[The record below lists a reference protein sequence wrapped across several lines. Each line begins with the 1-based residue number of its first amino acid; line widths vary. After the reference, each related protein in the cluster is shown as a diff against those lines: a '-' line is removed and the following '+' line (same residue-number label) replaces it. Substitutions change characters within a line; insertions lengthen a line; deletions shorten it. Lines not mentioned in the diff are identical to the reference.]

1 MMSLRIV
8 PLLVLSLA
16 LLCAP
21 LTVLATEAPLVAFV
35 APGSLNTMLDAP
47 ESHELHARGPY
58 VSAKHAMERLAI
70 RRRTDGLPAICDL
83 DAIVHLQV
91 DSLDSDSFTPLQS
104 TSHASSLKRRVMQA
118 PSQLIFPSVD
128 QSVTS
133 FADELKHAMASLCD
147 GAGAMVPSKER
158 IVQIRVPSVHGHES
172 AIMARLEDL
181 DSSYPNHAV
190 IITRTSSGSRLL
202 KRAAL
207 HETRKS
213 TKFLER
219 HQLFSP
225 ATVLAMGIVAFLV
238 FCTLIAVQMIASTQ
252 APDRLGMPSQLTAYA
267 KKKN

>member
-47 ESHELHARGPY
+47 ASHELHARGPY

-147 GAGAMVPSKER
+147 GAGAMVPSEER
-158 IVQIRVPSVHGHES
+158 IVQIRVPSVHGHGTLHVSFTEFTNQKNLPS
-172 AIMARLEDL
+172 W
-181 DSSYPNHAV
+181 
-190 IITRTSSGSRLL
+190 
-202 KRAAL
+202 RAW
-207 HETRKS
+207 R
-213 TKFLER
+213 
-219 HQLFSP
+219 
-225 ATVLAMGIVAFLV
+225 I
-238 FCTLIAVQMIASTQ
+238 
-252 APDRLGMPSQLTAYA
+252 
-267 KKKN
+267 